1 MEQYVGLDVSLKD
14 TWVCVVDQT
23 GKIIWQGRC
32 ASTPEGISRTVQA
45 RAPGAVR
52 LGLETGPLTTW
63 LVHRL
68 RAMGLPVVCLDAR
81 HAKAALKMQINKTDS
96 NDAHGLAQIVR
107 TGWYREVTVKGWEA
121 HRLRALIG
129 ARAQVVSLQRT
140 VANQVRGTLKTFGL
154 LLGSAFG
161 SRFPGRVRELVG
173 DEAKLRPII
182 EALLAVWE
190 AAHQQSEVLGR
201 QIRAEARQLQEC
213 RLLMSIPGV
222 GPINA
227 LTYVSTIE
235 DPARFRHS
243 ADVGAYLGLT
253 PKRYQSGEIDRAGRI
268 SKCGDGLLR
277 TYLFEAAN
285 VLLTK
290 IQRWSA
296 LKAWGIRLAKR
307 VGFKKAKVAVARKL
321 AVLMH
326 RMLITGETFRWSEK
340 EVTV

>member
-23 GKIIWQGRC
+23 GKILWQGRC
-32 ASTPEGISRTVQA
+32 ASTPEGISRIVQS

-68 RAMGLPVVCLDAR
+68 RDMGFPVVCLDAR
-81 HAKAALKMQINKTDS
+81 HAKAALQMQVNKTDS

-107 TGWYREVTVKGWEA
+107 TGWYREVAVKGWEA

-129 ARAQVVSLQRT
+129 ARAQVVNLQRT

-154 LLGSAFG
+154 LLGAAFG

-173 DEAKLRPII
+173 DDAKLRPII

-190 AAHQQSEVLGR
+190 TAHRQSEALAR
-201 QIRAEARQLQEC
+201 DIRAEARQRQEC

-290 IQRWSA
+290 TQRWST
-296 LKAWGIRLAKR
+296 LKAWGTRLAKR
-307 VGFKKAKVAVARKL
+307 IGFKKAKVAVARKL
-321 AVLMH
+321 AVIMH
-326 RMLITGETFRWSEK
+326 QMLITGETFRWSEK
-340 EVTV
+340 EAAA